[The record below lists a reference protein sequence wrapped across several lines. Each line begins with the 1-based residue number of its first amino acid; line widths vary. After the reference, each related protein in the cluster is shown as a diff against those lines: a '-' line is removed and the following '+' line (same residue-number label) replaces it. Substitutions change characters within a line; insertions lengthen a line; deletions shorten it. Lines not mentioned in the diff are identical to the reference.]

1 MKNKFLALILVAL
14 TCVAL
19 AFGFTGCS
27 KPNEEVPAN
36 GNMLTTVFEEWDS
49 PDVALCLITHYIK
62 GGAGWTGEKVVG
74 YTIKDLAT
82 DKLPYNNYSTINLK
96 WKSSKY
102 RVTKIEFDM
111 IAENAFETD
120 LIISTT
126 PTIDKRK
133 VTLSA
138 GETKHV
144 ALDCDTTRYLSDN
157 FKIYI
162 SPSDNIK
169 GTISWKWA
177 NLYIKAEKI

>member
-36 GNMLTTVFEEWDS
+36 GNMLATVFEEHS
-49 PDVALCLITHYIK
+49 SKTFPLVAHFVK
-62 GGAGWTGEKVVG
+62 GGAGWTDEKVDG
-74 YTIKDLAT
+74 YTIEDLAT
-82 DKLPYNNYSTINLK
+82 NKLAYNNYSSICLK

-111 IAENAFETD
+111 IAEKAFETEVSINNPRCVD
-120 LIISTT
+120 EKNIA
-126 PTIDKRK
+126 
-133 VTLSA
+133 LSA

-144 ALDCDTTRYLSDN
+144 VFNCNLEKNTDLLE
-157 FKIYI
+157 IY
-162 SPSDNIK
+162 SGPSEDVK

-177 NLYIKAEKI
+177 NLYVTAEKI

>member
-14 TCVAL
+14 TCVAF

-27 KPNEEVPAN
+27 KSNDEVPAN
-36 GNMLTTVFEEWDS
+36 GNMLTTVFEEWENNETFKL
-49 PDVALCLITHYIK
+49 VKHFVK
-62 GGAGWTGEKVVG
+62 GGAGWTSEQVTG
-74 YTIKDLAT
+74 YTIEDLAT
-82 DKLPYNNYSTINLK
+82 DKLAYNNYSGFNLR

-120 LIISTT
+120 V
-126 PTIDKRK
+126 TITNTSRVYNKK

-144 ALDCDTTRYLSDN
+144 TVNCDTQKEIIKIIS
-157 FKIYI
+157 IYI

-169 GTISWKWA
+169 GTISWKLA

>member
-27 KPNEEVPAN
+27 KNNEEVPAN
-36 GNMLTTVFEEWDS
+36 GNMLTTVFEVHDLKEC
-49 PDVALCLITHYIK
+49 PLITHFVK
-62 GGAGWTGEKVVG
+62 GGAGWTGEKVDG
-74 YTIKDLAT
+74 YTVEDLAT
-82 DKLPYNNYSTINLK
+82 GKLPYNNYSTINLK

-102 RVTKIEFDM
+102 KVTKIEFDM
-111 IAENAFETD
+111 IAEKAFETE
-120 LIISTT
+120 ISINN
-126 PTIDKRK
+126 PRCVDEKN

-144 ALDCDTTRYLSDN
+144 VFNCNLENNTGLFC
-157 FKIYI
+157 IY
-162 SPSDNIK
+162 SGPSDDVK

-177 NLYIKAEKI
+177 NLYVTAEKI

>member
-36 GNMLTTVFEEWDS
+36 GNMLTTVFEEWDN
-49 PDVALCLITHYIK
+49 PELCLIDHYVK
-62 GGAGWTGEKVVG
+62 GGAGWTGEKVDG
-74 YTIKDLAT
+74 YTIEDLAT
-82 DKLPYNNYSTINLK
+82 NKLSYNNYSSINLK

-102 RVTKIEFDM
+102 KITKIEFDM
-111 IAENAFETD
+111 IAEKAFETE

-126 PTIDKRK
+126 PTVTKRK

-138 GETKHV
+138 GEKKHV
-144 ALDCDTTRYLSDN
+144 ALDCDTTRYLVDN

-162 SPSDNIK
+162 SPSDDIK
-169 GTISWKWA
+169 GTLSWKWA